1 MVFGQLRFGEDS
13 MYRAEFTNISG
24 LEEGNFVRIAG
35 VEVGKVKQI
44 SITPNTTVT
53 VEFSTDD
60 NVLLTEGTRAA
71 IRYDNVI
78 GGRYM
83 ELLEGAGDVKPLTQG
98 QIIPTSRTEP

>member
-1 MVFGQLRFGEDS
+1 MNSRLPGALWRFAAFVAVCALGTFALVMVFGQLRFGEDS

-71 IRYDNVI
+71 IRYD
-78 GGRYM
+78 
-83 ELLEGAGDVKPLTQG
+83 QG
-98 QIIPTSRTEP
+98 V